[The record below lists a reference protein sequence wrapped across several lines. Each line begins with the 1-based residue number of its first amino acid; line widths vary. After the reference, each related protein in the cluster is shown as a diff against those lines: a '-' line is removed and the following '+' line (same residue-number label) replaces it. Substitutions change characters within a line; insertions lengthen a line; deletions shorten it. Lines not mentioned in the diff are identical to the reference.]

1 MSESRMIHEFPASCS
16 CLALTSK
23 QGRSYWFRTCDL
35 HTSVWEAGAHVV
47 SFPARQSIQLAGG
60 PAQARY
66 ALLGVT
72 YNDRDTWLLDGINS
86 QGLTGGLLLLE
97 EGTSVPAAEEGRA
110 GVMGME
116 LVTALLA
123 SYEAVIA
130 AHTGHVNCHETGAIE
145 ATGHKVCV
153 ETSPDGKVTPA
164 MVEAVLA
171 RHDGTEHMVS
181 PKMVYISDTTEI
193 GTVYTKA
200 ELTALRHCCDEH
212 GLLLFLDGARLG
224 SALTSPESDLT
235 LADLAA
241 LTDVFTIGGTKNG
254 ALFGEAVVLTVPC
267 PHFRWH
273 IKQRGGMLAKGRLL
287 GVQFQALL
295 KDDLYFDIGRHAN
308 DMAFRLRDGF
318 KALGYEF
325 PVPSPSNQ
333 QFPVMKIQTA
343 EKLAAMGFEFQVER
357 VIDEEHIMYRFV
369 TSWATPESAIDD
381 LLNALAQCQ

>member
-1 MSESRMIHEFPASCS
+1 MYSFRNDYSEGAHPQV
-16 CLALTSK
+16 LQALTDTNLV
-23 QGRSYWFRTCDL
+23 QTCGYGVDPICEEARDLIRTVCAAP
-35 HTSVWEAGAHVV
+35 EADVHFLV
-47 SFPARQSIQLAGG
+47 GG
-60 PAQARY
+60 TQ
-66 ALLGVT
+66 T
-72 YNDRDTWLLDGINS
+72 N
-86 QGLTGGLLLLE
+86 LT
-97 EGTSVPAAEEGRA
+97 VI
-110 GVMGME
+110 
-116 LVTALLA
+116 TALLA

-171 RHDGTEHMVS
+171 RHDGSEHMVS

-254 ALFGEAVVLTVPC
+254 LLFGEALVLVNDALK
-267 PHFRWH
+267 PHFRNAL
-273 IKQRGGMLAKGRLL
+273 KQRGGMLAKGRLL
-287 GVQFQALL
+287 GVQFQAFFEN
-295 KDDLYFDIGRHAN
+295 DLWLELARHA
-308 DMAFRLRDGF
+308 DRTARQLERAFEKKGYGFYAAPCTNQLFPILPDRKIEELRSGF
-318 KALGYEF
+318 DFELNAKTCETH
-325 PVPSPSNQ
+325 
-333 QFPVMKIQTA
+333 TA
-343 EKLAAMGFEFQVER
+343 V
-357 VIDEEHIMYRFV
+357 RFV
-369 TSWATPESAIDD
+369 TSWATTLEAIE
-381 LLNALAQCQ
+381 ALERAL